1 MKDLAKDEA
10 LNFHM
15 FDTTD
20 KNERRISIEVA
31 NTILNDMRNYYLSG
45 IKNEIEARIKQ

>member
-1 MKDLAKDEA
+1 MKDLALCEEI
-10 LNFHM
+10 NFYM

-45 IKNEIEARIKQ
+45 IKNEIEDRIK